1 MCATRAVLGKGS
13 TSPSAWEDDDKREPA
28 TLVTLVR
35 RLGSLTRRVLSK
47 WKPFAFLGALV
58 LAWDAYTR
66 HGSVEPFVLPAPA
79 TVWSFLVG
87 NPSLF
92 WHHSLITLREVMIA
106 FAISVGGGIFLA
118 GMIQRFKVVEETL
131 LPVLVT
137 TQVVPTIAIAPLL
150 VLLLGFGSA
159 PKITVAVLISFFP
172 ILINTIAGLRS
183 VDEELAMLARG
194 LGTSPLQFL
203 WKIALPT
210 ALPFI
215 LAGAR
220 VAITLSIIGAVIGE
234 FVVSN
239 AGLGFLILQGLGQF
253 RPEQLVAALFIL
265 AAMGI
270 LLFNLVRITERF
282 LVPWGDAQGA
292 GSWT

>member
-1 MCATRAVLGKGS
+1 MIGGNPRAARPDAGRAFRS
-13 TSPSAWEDDDKREPA
+13 T
-28 TLVTLVR
+28 
-35 RLGSLTRRVLSK
+35 LGSLARRVLSK
-47 WKPFAFLGALV
+47 WKPFAFLVALV
-58 LAWDAYTR
+58 FVWDAYTR
-66 HGSVEPFVLPAPA
+66 WGDVESFVLPTPVS
-79 TVWSFLVG
+79 VWVFLVG
-87 NPSLF
+87 NPTLF
-92 WHHSLITLREVMIA
+92 WQHSLITLREVMIA
-106 FAISVGGGIFLA
+106 FAISAGGGIVLA
-118 GMIQRFKVVEETL
+118 GLIQRFKVVEETL

-150 VLLLGFGSA
+150 VLLMGFGMA

-172 ILINTIAGLRS
+172 IVINTIAGLRS
-183 VDEELAMLARG
+183 VDEDLAMLARG
-194 LGTSPLQFL
+194 LGTRPLQFL

-253 RPEQLVAALFIL
+253 RTEQLVGALFVL
-265 AAMGI
+265 AVMGI
-270 LLFNLVRITERF
+270 LLFNVVRILERVF
-282 LVPWGDAQGA
+282 VPWAVEQRSA
-292 GSWT
+292 SWT